1 MSLWAIR
8 YVRTS
13 GLASVRTYTAIK
25 RKAPYSAQC
34 SSALGEPLTL
44 CSPLAESVIVGYYA
58 FLRKRVLVRLYAC
71 TDNLNQLRIFIG
83 LLHFSVAFAAMVS
96 CFATPLP
103 GIAGCTETVHPY
115 EGRREMRL
123 PGDYR

>member
-25 RKAPYSAQC
+25 RKAPYNAQC

-71 TDNLNQLRIFIG
+71 TDNLTQLRIFIG
-83 LLHFSVAFAAMVS
+83 LLHFGPVDKITHSRDAY
-96 CFATPLP
+96 
-103 GIAGCTETVHPY
+103 GILE
-115 EGRREMRL
+115 EKQRR
-123 PGDYR
+123 